1 MQSKV
6 AAPAI
11 GLLVV
16 AILSGLFTL
25 LGLFG
30 GALNDW
36 MLKMFE
42 NANLP
47 PDQMEQIREAM
58 AQNAAGNAMGY
69 LFLAINIAAAVL
81 IAVGALKMKSLE
93 SYGLAMTASIL
104 AMVPCIGTSSCCCVI
119 GLPIGLWALIVLMDK
134 DVKAA
139 FGASTP
145 PPL

>member
-6 AAPAI
+6 TAPAI

-25 LGLFG
+25 LGLFS
-30 GALNDW
+30 GALNEQ
-36 MLKMFE
+36 LVKMFE
-42 NANLP
+42 NADLP
-47 PDQMEQIREAM
+47 PDQMEQIREAF
-58 AQNAAGNAMGY
+58 AQNAAGNAVGY
-69 LFLAINIAAAVL
+69 IFLAINIAAAVL
-81 IAVGALKMKSLE
+81 IGMGALRMKSLQ
-93 SYGLAMTASIL
+93 SYGLALTASIL
-104 AMVPCIGTSSCCCVI
+104 AMVPCVGTSSCCCVI

-139 FGASTP
+139 FGASQP